1 MPIHLL
7 NTSVLASGLGGHGWI
22 ADSVSLLGGV
32 GIGATG
38 APPANTG
45 VAMNGMGGG
54 AGDLFG
60 RIWPYLLALLVIA
73 VVGGLFAMWLRRRIA
88 GAEEGT
94 TPGFTLH
101 DLRQMHNRGDMTAAE
116 FERAK
121 AAMLAKRPSREEMA
135 DKLVKPKRP
144 RGGSGPPSRTDGRES
159 PPRR

>member
-1 MPIHLL
+1 MHFHPLI
-7 NTSVLASGLGGHGWI
+7 TSILASGLGGRGWS
-22 ADSVSLLGGV
+22 ADVLSALAGTGV
-32 GIGATG
+32 GAAVTPQAG
-38 APPANTG
+38 TG
-45 VAMNGMGGG
+45 VAPAGMGGG

-88 GAEEGT
+88 GSDEGSI
-94 TPGFTLH
+94 PGFTLH

-144 RGGSGPPSRTDGRES
+144 RGGAGPPTKGGSGM
-159 PPRR
+159 PPKR